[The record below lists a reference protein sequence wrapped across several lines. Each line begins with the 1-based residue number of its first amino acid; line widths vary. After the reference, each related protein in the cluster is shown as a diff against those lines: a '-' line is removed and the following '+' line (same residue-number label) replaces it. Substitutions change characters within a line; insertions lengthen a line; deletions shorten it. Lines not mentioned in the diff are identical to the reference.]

1 MDSSDSSIRSLSDAD
16 GADSRAGASASVP
29 EEITGA
35 VGGRDDDDDDDRSY
49 SMSFDESV
57 TDEES
62 FRQVLPS
69 ESHRKEVKQQEMH
82 NASLSHDGR
91 TSHFSFYTHLPQP

>member
-1 MDSSDSSIRSLSDAD
+1 M
-16 GADSRAGASASVP
+16 P
-29 EEITGA
+29 EEISGA
-35 VGGRDDDDDDDRSY
+35 VGGQRDEDDDAHSY

-91 TSHFSFYTHLPQP
+91 IVWFFLCDFYLFINFQFLLT